1 MEISRDGHRARMRA
15 AYLQGGGDAMPD
27 HQLLELLLSISI
39 PRKDVKPI
47 AYALINRFGSLE
59 QVFAAGAADLQQVPG
74 VGEQTAVQILL
85 VRDLNRRIRQN
96 QNKPVKHLTDATQS
110 CAYFANLLRDKTAEQ
125 VYLVTLDGSA
135 KILQTHAVGSG
146 SVNLGRCGSA
156 HFDGTYSARQRQR
169 CYAGT
174 QPSRRQGPALC
185 AGSGIHH
192 SSAFHSAFHSCAAAG
207 SYYRQSYRHLLH
219 AQRPGVRQLLHRQI
233 TQCTKGTAVWHRGSF
248 FHHDFYLHFFNRRRL
263 KSPSSKNSTLPKAGT
278 SASSSLLPVPPST
291 SATKGSA
298 HPAIPKSHSGT
309 AP

>member
-1 MEISRDGHRARMRA
+1 MGISRDGHRARMRA

-85 VRDLNRRIRQN
+85 VRDLNRRIHQN
-96 QNKPVKHLTDATQS
+96 QNKPVKHLTDAAQS

-146 SVNLGRCGSA
+146 SVNLAAVDQRTLMEHILRDNASA
-156 HFDGTYSARQRQR
+156 VMLAHNHPGGKAQPSAQDLEFTIRLLSILRSIHVQLLDHIIVSPTDTYSMRSDPE
-169 CYAGT
+169 Y
-174 QPSRRQGPALC
+174 
-185 AGSGIHH
+185 
-192 SSAFHSAFHSCAAAG
+192 
-207 SYYRQSYRHLLH
+207 
-219 AQRPGVRQLLHRQI
+219 
-233 TQCTKGTAVWHRGSF
+233 GSF
-248 FHHDFYLHFFNRRRL
+248 FTV
-263 KSPSSKNSTLPKAGT
+263 K
-278 SASSSLLPVPPST
+278 
-291 SATKGSA
+291 
-298 HPAIPKSHSGT
+298 
-309 AP
+309 

>member
-59 QVFAAGAADLQQVPG
+59 QVFAAGAADLQQVP
-74 VGEQTAVQILL
+74 AVQILL

-146 SVNLGRCGSA
+146 SVNLAAVDQRTLMEHILRDNANAVMLAHNHPGGKAQPSA
-156 HFDGTYSARQRQR
+156 QDLEFTILRSIHVQLLDHIIVSPTDTYSMRSDPE
-169 CYAGT
+169 Y
-174 QPSRRQGPALC
+174 
-185 AGSGIHH
+185 
-192 SSAFHSAFHSCAAAG
+192 
-207 SYYRQSYRHLLH
+207 
-219 AQRPGVRQLLHRQI
+219 
-233 TQCTKGTAVWHRGSF
+233 GSF
-248 FHHDFYLHFFNRRRL
+248 FTV
-263 KSPSSKNSTLPKAGT
+263 K
-278 SASSSLLPVPPST
+278 
-291 SATKGSA
+291 
-298 HPAIPKSHSGT
+298 
-309 AP
+309 

>member
-39 PRKDVKPI
+39 PARCKPI

-96 QNKPVKHLTDATQS
+96 QNKPVKHLTDATVLRLLCQS
-110 CAYFANLLRDKTAEQ
+110 VAGQNRRAGVLGHSGRQCQNPANPRRRQ
-125 VYLVTLDGSA
+125 
-135 KILQTHAVGSG
+135 QQRQP
-146 SVNLGRCGSA
+146 GRCGSA

-174 QPSRRQGPALC
+174 QPSGGKAQPSAQDLEFTIRLLSILR
-185 AGSGIHH
+185 SIHVQLLDH
-192 SSAFHSAFHSCAAAG
+192 IIVEVLPTPTPCAATRSTAASSPSNNAMYKRNRSLAPRFPFFIVTSICTFSTAVG
-207 SYYRQSYRHLLH
+207 SSPPAVKTAHC
-219 AQRPGVRQLLHRQI
+219 QRPAPAPAVLCCPYPVYERRKRQR
-233 TQCTKGTAVWHRGSF
+233 
-248 FHHDFYLHFFNRRRL
+248 
-263 KSPSSKNSTLPKAGT
+263 
-278 SASSSLLPVPPST
+278 
-291 SATKGSA
+291 
-298 HPAIPKSHSGT
+298 
-309 AP
+309 APGDP

>member
-96 QNKPVKHLTDATQS
+96 QNKPVKHLTDAARS

-146 SVNLGRCGSA
+146 SVNLAAVDQRTLMEHILRDNASA
-156 HFDGTYSARQRQR
+156 VMLAHNHPGGKA
-169 CYAGT
+169 
-174 QPSRRQGPALC
+174 QPSAQDLEFTIRLLSILRSIQVQLLD
-185 AGSGIHH
+185 
-192 SSAFHSAFHSCAAAG
+192 
-207 SYYRQSYRHLLH
+207 HLLH
-219 AQRPGVRQLLHRQI
+219 AQRPGVRQLLYRQI
-233 TQCTKGTAVWHRGSF
+233 TQCTKGTAIWHRGSF

-291 SATKGSA
+291 SAAKGNA

>member
-125 VYLVTLDGSA
+125 VYLVTLAAVDQRTLMEHILRDNANAVMLAHNHPGGKAQPSA
-135 KILQTHAVGSG
+135 QDLEFTIRLLSILRSIHVQLLDHIIVSPT
-146 SVNLGRCGSA
+146 
-156 HFDGTYSARQRQR
+156 DTYSMRSDPE
-169 CYAGT
+169 Y
-174 QPSRRQGPALC
+174 
-185 AGSGIHH
+185 
-192 SSAFHSAFHSCAAAG
+192 
-207 SYYRQSYRHLLH
+207 
-219 AQRPGVRQLLHRQI
+219 
-233 TQCTKGTAVWHRGSF
+233 GSF
-248 FHHDFYLHFFNRRRL
+248 FTV
-263 KSPSSKNSTLPKAGT
+263 K
-278 SASSSLLPVPPST
+278 
-291 SATKGSA
+291 
-298 HPAIPKSHSGT
+298 
-309 AP
+309 

>member
-96 QNKPVKHLTDATQS
+96 QNKPVKHLTDAAQS
-110 CAYFANLLRDKTAEQ
+110 CAYFANLLRDKTTEQ

-146 SVNLGRCGSA
+146 SVNLA
-156 HFDGTYSARQRQR
+156 AVDQR
-169 CYAGT
+169 
-174 QPSRRQGPALC
+174 
-185 AGSGIHH
+185 
-192 SSAFHSAFHSCAAAG
+192 
-207 SYYRQSYRHLLH
+207 
-219 AQRPGVRQLLHRQI
+219 
-233 TQCTKGTAVWHRGSF
+233 
-248 FHHDFYLHFFNRRRL
+248 
-263 KSPSSKNSTLPKAGT
+263 TLMEHI
-278 SASSSLLPVPPST
+278 L
-291 SATKGSA
+291 
-298 HPAIPKSHSGT
+298 
-309 AP
+309 

>member
-96 QNKPVKHLTDATQS
+96 QNKPVKHLTDAAQS
-110 CAYFANLLRDKTAEQ
+110 CAYFANLLRDKTTEQ

-146 SVNLGRCGSA
+146 SVNLA
-156 HFDGTYSARQRQR
+156 AVDQRTLMEHILR
-169 CYAGT
+169 DN
-174 QPSRRQGPALC
+174 
-185 AGSGIHH
+185 
-192 SSAFHSAFHSCAAAG
+192 AFHSCAAAG

-233 TQCTKGTAVWHRGSF
+233 TQCTKGTAV
-248 FHHDFYLHFFNRRRL
+248 
-263 KSPSSKNSTLPKAGT
+263 
-278 SASSSLLPVPPST
+278 
-291 SATKGSA
+291 
-298 HPAIPKSHSGT
+298 
-309 AP
+309 

>member
-85 VRDLNRRIRQN
+85 VRDAAR
-96 QNKPVKHLTDATQS
+96 S
-110 CAYFANLLRDKTAEQ
+110 CAYFANLLRDKTTEQ

-146 SVNLGRCGSA
+146 SVNLAAVDQRTLMEHILRDNASA
-156 HFDGTYSARQRQR
+156 VMLAHNHPGGKAQPSAQDLEFTIRLLSILRSIHVQLLDHIIVSPTDTYSMRSDPE
-169 CYAGT
+169 Y
-174 QPSRRQGPALC
+174 
-185 AGSGIHH
+185 
-192 SSAFHSAFHSCAAAG
+192 
-207 SYYRQSYRHLLH
+207 
-219 AQRPGVRQLLHRQI
+219 
-233 TQCTKGTAVWHRGSF
+233 GSF
-248 FHHDFYLHFFNRRRL
+248 FTV
-263 KSPSSKNSTLPKAGT
+263 K
-278 SASSSLLPVPPST
+278 
-291 SATKGSA
+291 
-298 HPAIPKSHSGT
+298 
-309 AP
+309 

>member
-85 VRDLNRRIRQN
+85 VRDLNRRIHQN

-146 SVNLGRCGSA
+146 RRAHTWLRSSLVPVSA
-156 HFDGTYSARQRQR
+156 YCFVIADSFPKPY
-169 CYAGT
+169 
-174 QPSRRQGPALC
+174 
-185 AGSGIHH
+185 
-192 SSAFHSAFHSCAAAG
+192 AAG
-207 SYYRQSYRHLLH
+207 SLNDISHRHCLKMSIKR
-219 AQRPGVRQLLHRQI
+219 A
-233 TQCTKGTAVWHRGSF
+233 GSQ
-248 FHHDFYLHFFNRRRL
+248 
-263 KSPSSKNSTLPKAGT
+263 
-278 SASSSLLPVPPST
+278 
-291 SATKGSA
+291 SATLLSVDY
-298 HPAIPKSHSGT
+298 
-309 AP
+309 

>member
-1 MEISRDGHRARMRA
+1 MKISRDGHRARMRA

-110 CAYFANLLRDKTAEQ
+110 CAYFANLLRDKTTEQ
-125 VYLVTLDGSA
+125 VYLVTMDGSA

-146 SVNLGRCGSA
+146 SVNLASVDQRTLMEHILRDNASA
-156 HFDGTYSARQRQR
+156 VMLAHNHPAAR
-169 CYAGT
+169 
-174 QPSRRQGPALC
+174 PSPLLRIWNSPFVCFPFCVPFMCSCWIIL
-185 AGSGIHH
+185 
-192 SSAFHSAFHSCAAAG
+192 SSVLPTPTPCAATR
-207 SYYRQSYRHLLH
+207 S
-219 AQRPGVRQLLHRQI
+219 
-233 TQCTKGTAVWHRGSF
+233 TAAS
-248 FHHDFYLHFFNRRRL
+248 
-263 KSPSSKNSTLPKAGT
+263 SPSNNAMYKRNRSLALRFLF
-278 SASSSLLPVPPST
+278 SS
-291 SATKGSA
+291 
-298 HPAIPKSHSGT
+298 
-309 AP
+309 

>member
-85 VRDLNRRIRQN
+85 VRDLNRRIHQN

-146 SVNLGRCGSA
+146 SVNLAAVDQRTLMEHILRDNASA
-156 HFDGTYSARQRQR
+156 VMLAHNHPGGKA
-169 CYAGT
+169 
-174 QPSRRQGPALC
+174 QPSAQDLEFTIRLLSILR
-185 AGSGIHH
+185 SIHVQ
-192 SSAFHSAFHSCAAAG
+192 AAG

-233 TQCTKGTAVWHRGSF
+233 TQ
-248 FHHDFYLHFFNRRRL
+248 
-263 KSPSSKNSTLPKAGT
+263 
-278 SASSSLLPVPPST
+278 
-291 SATKGSA
+291 
-298 HPAIPKSHSGT
+298 
-309 AP
+309 

>member
-85 VRDLNRRIRQN
+85 VRD
-96 QNKPVKHLTDATQS
+96 
-110 CAYFANLLRDKTAEQ
+110 KTTEQ

-146 SVNLGRCGSA
+146 SINLAAVDQRTLMEHILRDNASA
-156 HFDGTYSARQRQR
+156 VMLAHNHPGGKAQPSAQDLEFTIRLLSILRSIHVQLLDHIIVSPTDTYSMRSDPE
-169 CYAGT
+169 Y
-174 QPSRRQGPALC
+174 
-185 AGSGIHH
+185 
-192 SSAFHSAFHSCAAAG
+192 
-207 SYYRQSYRHLLH
+207 
-219 AQRPGVRQLLHRQI
+219 
-233 TQCTKGTAVWHRGSF
+233 GSF
-248 FHHDFYLHFFNRRRL
+248 FTV
-263 KSPSSKNSTLPKAGT
+263 K
-278 SASSSLLPVPPST
+278 
-291 SATKGSA
+291 
-298 HPAIPKSHSGT
+298 
-309 AP
+309 

>member
-146 SVNLGRCGSA
+146 SFG
-156 HFDGTYSARQRQR
+156 
-169 CYAGT
+169 
-174 QPSRRQGPALC
+174 
-185 AGSGIHH
+185 
-192 SSAFHSAFHSCAAAG
+192 
-207 SYYRQSYRHLLH
+207 
-219 AQRPGVRQLLHRQI
+219 
-233 TQCTKGTAVWHRGSF
+233 
-248 FHHDFYLHFFNRRRL
+248 
-263 KSPSSKNSTLPKAGT
+263 
-278 SASSSLLPVPPST
+278 
-291 SATKGSA
+291 
-298 HPAIPKSHSGT
+298 
-309 AP
+309 

>member
-85 VRDLNRRIRQN
+85 VRDLNRRIHQN

-146 SVNLGRCGSA
+146 SVNLA
-156 HFDGTYSARQRQR
+156 AVDQR
-169 CYAGT
+169 
-174 QPSRRQGPALC
+174 
-185 AGSGIHH
+185 
-192 SSAFHSAFHSCAAAG
+192 
-207 SYYRQSYRHLLH
+207 
-219 AQRPGVRQLLHRQI
+219 
-233 TQCTKGTAVWHRGSF
+233 
-248 FHHDFYLHFFNRRRL
+248 
-263 KSPSSKNSTLPKAGT
+263 TLMEHI
-278 SASSSLLPVPPST
+278 L
-291 SATKGSA
+291 
-298 HPAIPKSHSGT
+298 
-309 AP
+309 